1 MKIEEN
7 ESFYDRMARAIIGVI
22 LLYLGAAGVVAGVVG
37 IILAVLGAL
46 LLLSAAAGFDPIYKL
61 LHIHSN

>member
-1 MKIEEN
+1 MKLEEN
-7 ESFYDRMARAIIGVI
+7 ESFYDRMARAIIGLI

-46 LLLSAAAGFDPIYKL
+46 LLSAAAGYDPIYQM
-61 LHIHSN
+61 LHFHSN